1 MPLNQE
7 TQALINSL
15 PDPILIIE
23 LGPRRGRVVAYN
35 TAFVH
40 ELGAFEGNFEG
51 RSFIRMPQFTRTD
64 RRGLMQL
71 LFRAKNRKD
80 DRTPFVFQYSDPKGK
95 LKTLSAAVEILHH
108 AGRECALLYLRV
120 VLSNAVTSQQAED
133 MAAFNILI
141 DMTRDPC
148 LEFRPRI
155 PIPPDLFDKDKEDRL
170 VLLRSLGHE
179 FIVHKSNGAAQNLF
193 GPKNAGN
200 VPAGSTLVGRSFIS
214 LFHRE
219 MDALMFL
226 DMLVS
231 TGQLRAPV
239 ALLNGNGRVVETEM
253 ACSARF
259 GTGDTIAAIYCIP
272 RLIEQNRNIQAQNGM
287 DSQEQDF
294 LFTQPFIGLGHL
306 VPLQPLVRPNPEE
319 ADAVLDRYLNEIL
332 LVNTNDTLGKLYGVH
347 KNNLLMQH
355 MTHLFPYR
363 SAGIQVLKE
372 LFVTRTSSFATY
384 NEDTGEFM
392 RIALFKAIFNKAD
405 QLVRILLAVSTQAC
419 ESFERHS
426 NQKLSSTPSFI

>member
-1 MPLNQE
+1 MQLEQE

-15 PDPILIIE
+15 PDPILIIG

-35 TAFVH
+35 TAFVR
-40 ELGAFEGNFEG
+40 ELGSFEGNFEG

-71 LFRAKNRKD
+71 FFRAKNRKD
-80 DRTPFVFQYSDPKGK
+80 DKTPFVFQYLDPKGK
-95 LKTLSAAVEILHH
+95 LKTLSAAAEILHY
-108 AGRECALLYLRV
+108 AGQMCVLFYFRV
-120 VLSNAVTSQQAED
+120 VHSNAVTPQQAED
-133 MAAFNILI
+133 MTAFNILI
-141 DMTRDPC
+141 DMTREPC

-155 PIPPDLFDKDKEDRL
+155 PIPPDLMDKEDRL
-170 VLLRSLGHE
+170 VLLRSLGYE
-179 FIVHKSNGAAQNLF
+179 FIVHKSSGAAQNLF
-193 GPKNAGN
+193 GRKNAGKAL
-200 VPAGSTLVGRSFIS
+200 AGSTLVGRSFIS

-231 TGQLRAPV
+231 MGQLRAPV
-239 ALLNGNGRVVETEM
+239 ALLDGDSRVFETEM

-259 GTGDTIAAIYCIP
+259 GAGDTIAGIYCIP
-272 RLIEQNRNIQAQNGM
+272 RLIEQNRNPRAQNEM

-294 LFTQPFIGLGHL
+294 LFTQPFIGLGQL
-306 VPLQPLVRPNPEE
+306 VPLQPLTRPVPEE
-319 ADAVLDRYLNEIL
+319 ADSVLNRYLNEIL
-332 LVNTNDTLGKLYGVH
+332 LVNTNDALGKAYRVH
-347 KNNLLMQH
+347 KNHLLMRR
-355 MTHLFPYR
+355 MPHLFPYR

-372 LFVTRTSSFATY
+372 LFVTRSSSFATY

-419 ESFERHS
+419 ENLERHS
-426 NQKLSSTPSFI
+426 NHKLSSTPSFI